1 MPRSYDE
8 IVRLSEAMA
17 DQLENDATE
26 PGVSAEESALRAAV
40 LRRSIAEGEVG
51 QAVLTARAAGMSWAA
66 VGLAVGTSGEAAR
79 QRYGKLTGEPVT
91 SGASGRKKSIEVR
104 AHKGGGKS
112 VVKNSGRTAVT
123 GRFVASAT
131 AKKAADKKV
140 KGSR

>member
-26 PGVSAEESALRAAV
+26 PAISAEESALRGAV

-51 QAVLTARAAGMSWAA
+51 QAVVAARTAGMSWAA

-79 QRYGKLTGEPVT
+79 QRYGKLTGEAIT
-91 SGASGRKKSIEVR
+91 SGRKQSTEATPRKRS
-104 AHKGGGKS
+104 GKS
-112 VVKNSGRTAVT
+112 AVNKVGRSALT
-123 GRFVASAT
+123 GRYVA
-131 AKKAADKKV
+131 KAAAKAVVGKKV
-140 KGSR
+140 VG

>member
-17 DQLENDATE
+17 DQLENDTTE
-26 PGVSAEESALRAAV
+26 PAISVEESALRGAV

-51 QAVLTARAAGMSWAA
+51 QAVVAARTAGMSWAA

-91 SGASGRKKSIEVR
+91 SGRKRSTEVSAR
-104 AHKGGGKS
+104 QGGKS
-112 VVKNSGRTAVT
+112 EVENVGRSALT
-123 GRFVASAT
+123 GRSVARAG
-131 AKKAADKKV
+131 AKEVVGEKV
-140 KGSR
+140 KESQ

>member
-17 DQLENDATE
+17 DQLEHDTTE
-26 PGVSAEESALRAAV
+26 PAIAPEESALRGAV

-51 QAVLTARAAGMSWAA
+51 QAVVAARAAGMSWAA

-91 SGASGRKKSIEVR
+91 SGRKKSPEVR
-104 AHKGGGKS
+104 AHEGGGKS
-112 VVKNSGRTAVT
+112 EVKSVGRSGLT
-123 GRFVASAT
+123 GRYVARAG
-131 AKKAADKKV
+131 AKKAGKKV
-140 KGSR
+140 QGSR

>member
-17 DQLENDATE
+17 DQLENDTTE
-26 PGVSAEESALRAAV
+26 PAISAEESALRGAV

-51 QAVLTARAAGMSWAA
+51 RAVVAARTAGMSWAA

-91 SGASGRKKSIEVR
+91 SGRKKSTEVSAR
-104 AHKGGGKS
+104 KGGES
-112 VVKNSGRTAVT
+112 EVKNVGRSAMT
-123 GRFVASAT
+123 GRYVARA
-131 AKKAADKKV
+131 
-140 KGSR
+140 G